1 MFKPLLVAIAAALAA
16 AAAGAVDVNRA
27 TRAELEAVRG
37 LGPGI
42 VSTILDERQRGPY
55 RDWPDFVLRVKGV
68 KEATAVKLSAAGL
81 TVGGAAYAGATSAAS
96 AAGR

>member
-1 MFKPLLVAIAAALAA
+1 MLKPLLAAMAAALGV
-16 AAAGAVDVNRA
+16 AGAWAVDVNRA

-42 VSTILDERQRGPY
+42 VSTILDERQSAPY
-55 RDWPDFVLRVKGV
+55 RDWPDFVRRVKGV

-81 TVGGAAYAGATSAAS
+81 TVGGAAYAGTASAAS

>member
-1 MFKPLLVAIAAALAA
+1 MLKPLLAAMAAALGV
-16 AAAGAVDVNRA
+16 AGAWAVDVNRA

-42 VSTILDERQRGPY
+42 VSTILDERQSGPY
-55 RDWPDFVLRVKGV
+55 RDWPDFVRRVKGV

>member
-1 MFKPLLVAIAAALAA
+1 MSKPILVAIAAALAA
-16 AAAGAVDVNRA
+16 TAAWAVDVNRA

-42 VSTILDERQRGPY
+42 VSTILDERQQGPY
-55 RDWPDFVLRVKGV
+55 RDWPEFVRRVKGV

-81 TVGGAAYAGATSAAS
+81 TVGGAAYAGAAPAAS
-96 AAGR
+96 AAGK